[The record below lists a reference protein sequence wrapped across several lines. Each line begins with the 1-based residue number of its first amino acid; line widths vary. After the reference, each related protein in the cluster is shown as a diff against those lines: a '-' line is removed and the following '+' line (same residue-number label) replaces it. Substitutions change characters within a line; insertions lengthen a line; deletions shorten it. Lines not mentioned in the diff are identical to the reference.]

1 MAPKQDEIVRARRK
15 EFEEK
20 CTLAG
25 LKPAT
30 VSKLFKEDFDSI
42 GTVKLVTDEDI
53 GELEL
58 TRGQIRSLQSWR
70 NTLSKGDVSLDTD
83 SEEASASG
91 HQPPPQ
97 PNPEDHNVDIHK
109 LSKDKQ
115 LNELLAALNTRGG
128 QETSCGV
135 ALRRVLET
143 L

>member
-1 MAPKQDEIVRARRK
+1 MAPKAQDESVRARRK

-25 LKPAT
+25 SKPVT

-42 GTVKLVTDEDI
+42 GMVKLMTDEDI

-70 NTLSKGDVSLDTD
+70 NTLSKGDVTD

-115 LNELLAALNTRGG
+115 LN
-128 QETSCGV
+128 
-135 ALRRVLET
+135 
-143 L
+143 